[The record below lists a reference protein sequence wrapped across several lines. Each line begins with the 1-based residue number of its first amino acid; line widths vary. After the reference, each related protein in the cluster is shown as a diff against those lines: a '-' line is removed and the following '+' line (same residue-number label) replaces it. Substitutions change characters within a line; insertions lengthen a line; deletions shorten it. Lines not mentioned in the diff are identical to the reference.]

1 MRATSK
7 RCRQGRACGYGWRHT
22 LGNRRMLEDPRT
34 QESCRRRKA
43 LWKKKAPQ
51 AIFCALWHE
60 RRNKHRLRGSLSS
73 NYATHFHHLLI
84 NLVLIWDFRR
94 AVVANLAFFGLR
106 RLYFTKPDGRRGQF
120 GGNRSRTGPP
130 PPFETRSEPAPAPAR
145 CGLPHAIGA
154 GMSPRPPASSR
165 AAKQPCAASAVAGP
179 ANAARPPEG
188 GLAGEGCRIAGRLYA
203 GRRNRPSRSSS

>member
-60 RRNKHRLRGSLSS
+60 RRNKHRFQGSLSS
-73 NYATHFHHLLI
+73 NYATHFNHLLI

-94 AVVANLAFFGLR
+94 AVVANLAFFGLK

-154 GMSPRPPASSR
+154 GMSPRPPRASSR
-165 AAKQPCAASAVAGP
+165 AAKQPCAASAFGRP
-179 ANAARPPEG
+179 RKRSEAARRRPRRRRMSN
-188 GLAGEGCRIAGRLYA
+188 CRASLCRKKK
-203 GRRNRPSRSSS
+203 ST

>member
-7 RCRQGRACGYGWRHT
+7 RCRQGRACEYGWRHT

-60 RRNKHRLRGSLSS
+60 RRNEHRLRGSLSS

-154 GMSPRPPASSR
+154 GMSPRPPPRVVAR
-165 AAKQPCAASAVAGP
+165 RKAALRRVCRRRPRKRSE
-179 ANAARPPEG
+179 AAR
-188 GLAGEGCRIAGRLYA
+188 
-203 GRRNRPSRSSS
+203 RRPRRRRMSNCRPSSCRRRIFA